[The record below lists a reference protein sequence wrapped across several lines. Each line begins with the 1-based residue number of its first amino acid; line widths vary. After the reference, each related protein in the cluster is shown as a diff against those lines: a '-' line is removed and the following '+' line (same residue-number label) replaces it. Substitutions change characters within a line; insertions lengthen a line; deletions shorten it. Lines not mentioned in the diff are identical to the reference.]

1 MVSKRAAERQQK
13 AVTWV
18 SRVGG
23 FVRYDWQPKGRGK
36 LNDPT
41 GPWVPDFFIQTLGPE
56 PRQSV
61 RHIAVGDP
69 VLDDITPVGTQ
80 TSLTE
85 LFVDSQY
92 STYDLTPISKLRRLE
107 HLTLHASRS
116 DSLAPLIGLP
126 ALKVFEI
133 RDTVLAEGLA
143 DDFQRSR
150 PDVEFITTPPTS
162 DRVVDERDIVRDWK
176 D

>member
-1 MVSKRAAERQQK
+1 MSKRAAERQQK
-13 AVTWV
+13 AVSWV

-23 FVRYDWQPKGRGK
+23 FVRYDWQPKGRVK
-36 LNDPT
+36 PNDPT
-41 GPWVPDFFIQTLGPE
+41 GPRVPDYLLKTLGQE
-56 PRQSV
+56 PFQSV
-61 RHIAVGDP
+61 RHIAVADP
-69 VLDDITPVGTQ
+69 VLDDTTPLGTQ

-85 LFVDSQY
+85 LYVDSQY

-107 HLTLHASRS
+107 HLTLHASRF

-126 ALKVFEI
+126 ALKVLEI
-133 RDTVLAEGLA
+133 RDTVLPEGLA

-162 DRVVDERDIVRDWK
+162 ERVVDERDIVRDWK